1 MAPDTPQDDLFESG
15 SFYGTPPK
23 PPATGSEDDD
33 EGDYELEGPD
43 EQMLEAAHRRAEA
56 EIEAARSSVDVDAL
70 YREADAETDWSAMW
84 QGYRFQ
90 FQTKHLLLL
99 TAVVAVITTAIL
111 EAGPAAT
118 IILGVLFC
126 LAGAHA
132 YLGWRE
138 HQRQQR
144 LELRRMQIY
153 QRAHLARAG
162 TPVAELPPLESVEEV
177 PEPVVEPEPF
187 RFSPSRNE
195 LIATIAIAT
204 AIFCLI
210 YFVGPNSASLL
221 LGLLALGGLVVR
233 AVGFQPPGTVV
244 LGWWLIL
251 VMYVVASL
259 LSAFRAAAG

>member
-1 MAPDTPQDDLFESG
+1 MAPDTPHDDPFQSG

-23 PPATGSEDDD
+23 PPATSSDD
-33 EGDYELEGPD
+33 EDVGDYELEGPD

-56 EIEAARSSVDVDAL
+56 EVEAARSSVDIDAL
-70 YREADAETDWSAMW
+70 YREAEAETDWSEMW
-84 QGYRFQ
+84 QGFRFQ

-99 TAVVAVITTAIL
+99 TAVVAVITTAIT
-111 EAGPAAT
+111 EAGPLAT
-118 IILGVLFC
+118 IVLGVLFC

-132 YLGWRE
+132 FLAWRE

-144 LELRRMQIY
+144 LEVRRQQIY
-153 QRAHLARAG
+153 QRAHLTRAG
-162 TPVAELPPLESVEEV
+162 TPAAELPPLEPVEEV

-195 LIATIAIAT
+195 LIGTIAVAT

-221 LGLLALGGLVVR
+221 LGLVALGGLVVH

-251 VMYVVASL
+251 VMYVIVSL
-259 LSAFRAAAG
+259 LSAFRGAAG

>member
-1 MAPDTPQDDLFESG
+1 MSPGFPHDDPFQSG

-33 EGDYELEGPD
+33 DGEYELDAPD

-56 EIEAARSSVDVDAL
+56 EIEAARSSVDIDAL
-70 YREADAETDWSAMW
+70 YREEEAETDWSELW
-84 QGYRFQ
+84 QGYRFRY
-90 FQTKHLLLL
+90 QTKHLLLL
-99 TAVVAVITTAIL
+99 TAVVAVITTAVF

-118 IILGVLFC
+118 IVLGVLLC

-132 YLGWRE
+132 FLAWRE

-144 LELRRMQIY
+144 LEVRRKQIY

-177 PEPVVEPEPF
+177 PEPVVEPEPY
-187 RFSPSRNE
+187 RFSLSRNE
-195 LIATIAIAT
+195 WVATIAAAT
-204 AIFCLI
+204 LIFCLI
-210 YFVGPNSASLL
+210 YFVGPSASLL
-221 LGLLALGGLVVR
+221 LGLIALAGLVVH
-233 AVGFQPPGTVV
+233 AVGFQPPRTVV